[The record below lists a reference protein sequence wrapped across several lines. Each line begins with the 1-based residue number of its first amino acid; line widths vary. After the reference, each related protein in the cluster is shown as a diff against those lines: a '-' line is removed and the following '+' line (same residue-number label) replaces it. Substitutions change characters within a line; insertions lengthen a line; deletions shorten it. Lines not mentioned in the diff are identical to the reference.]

1 MLVNIFPQDSSEP
14 PIYFTMLSK
23 FHDQETVSRPRGLQD
38 HSLLLFVVEGEGKFY
53 CDGKTLDLKKGSAF
67 YLDSETPHGYE
78 DFGNLKTAWIG
89 YRGIGCDGIRSFFG
103 NKPYLFIDK
112 VDLSKYIARIEEM
125 EREYFSE
132 RRQGILSALLYS
144 ILFSFFEESR
154 KPSSDE
160 MDTVL
165 KYLEEHFSEKI
176 TIKKLAELNFHSKST
191 LCYNFKQK
199 FGCTVFEKLIDVRLL
214 NAEILLKMNPKEKIG
229 TIAKKC
235 GFDDVGYFCKAYKK
249 KFGVTP
255 SESR

>member
-1 MLVNIFPQDSSEP
+1 MIVNIFPQDFIEP

-23 FHDQETVSRPRGLQD
+23 FHIQETVNRPRGLQD
-38 HSLLLFVVEGEGKFY
+38 HSLLLFVLDGEGKFY
-53 CDGKTLDLKKGSAF
+53 CDGKSYNLKKGSAF

-89 YRGIGCDGIRSFFG
+89 YRGNGCGSIRNFVE
-103 NKPYLFIDK
+103 NKPYVYLDK
-112 VDLSKYIARIEEM
+112 VDLSKYVARIEEM
-125 EREYFSE
+125 EREYFAE
-132 RRQGILSALLYS
+132 RRQGILSSMLYS
-144 ILFSFFEESR
+144 MLFSFFEESR
-154 KPSSDE
+154 KPSADE

-165 KYLEEHFSEKI
+165 KYIEEHFNEKI

-199 FGCTVFEKLIDVRLL
+199 FGRTVFEKLIDVRLL
-214 NAEILLKMNPKEKIG
+214 NAEILLKMNSKEKIG
-229 TIAKKC
+229 TVAKKC
-235 GFDDVGYFCKAYKK
+235 GFDDVGYFCKAYKR